1 MAFIRQ
7 TWTLTKKNW
16 KIISRHS
23 IAAVFIAFIL
33 PLALTTF
40 FSFAKNLF
48 VPPAVYGVSD
58 SRQIR
63 SLADALNAATSS
75 GRETV
80 VFVNSGFSGGDIDS
94 VIDSLADSVERA
106 GKTALRRTSTADLG
120 TDCRSNLRGVSEC
133 FGAIVFQSSPSEGPG
148 DYWNYTIRS
157 DGALRSIVINVDSDK
172 NDAQIYLLPLQR
184 AVDAAIAS
192 VQARSGSGPGTGGS
206 SQLQQSPLPST
217 VDEYPFTS
225 LTQEERAIRVRINYQ
240 SAITNWM
247 GVAFMTS
254 VLFITYHLTGFI
266 ATERES
272 GMIRL
277 IDAMM
282 PVKRRWLAQ
291 AARIISYH
299 VAFTLIYLPGWII
312 GSLVLRAGVF
322 ARTSIGTVLVYHV
335 LNGIAMASLSI
346 LASSFFKKAQISGIA
361 AVLVIILLGI
371 LAQSISYPSTATVGV
386 LSLLFTPCN
395 YVYFITYMARWERED
410 VPTNM
415 SKIAPESPWQI
426 SGIVLWVFLIIQIL
440 VYPLV
445 GAMIESS
452 LHGTTAKGRTIV
464 LNSNETQAD
473 DAAVRLEGF
482 TKTYSPSRIRRFF
495 SFMSPARDPVYAVD
509 NLTLNVR
516 RGQILALLGANG
528 SGKSTTLDSIA
539 GTNKLT
545 SGAITIDG
553 TGGLGIAPQ
562 KNVMWDDLTVEQ
574 HIQIFNSL
582 KSPGNTASKEEIRD
596 LIKSVDLEL
605 KRKAMSKTLSGGQ
618 KRKLQLGMM
627 LTGGSAVC
635 CVDEVSSG
643 IDPLSRRKIWDILL
657 AERGRR
663 SIILT
668 THFLDEADLLA
679 DHIAILSK
687 GTLRADGSSVELKD
701 RLGGGYRVHVHKD
714 TGIKN
719 APDVEGVHKKISFDL
734 ISYIAPSSA
743 LAAQVIRT
751 LEAHGIHEYRFS
763 GPTIEDVFLQLAEE
777 VHGEANDYVPESVS
791 DLNEKKAPLD
801 ELSPDQVLPVGVVP
815 QGGLQLLD
823 GKRIGYM
830 KQAAVLFRKRVT
842 ILKTNWI
849 PYLAAF
855 VLPVAAAG
863 LVTLFIKGQEA
874 SGCAPSE
881 ERSLDQTQGF
891 SLTDFSWKLVLG
903 PSSKFDLTTAA
914 SVLLPVLN
922 AAGPG
927 SGSGIGFDSEVG
939 SDLARQLLVDNATL
953 AETFTEFQNTIIDRR
968 TQTLPGGIWLGDDS
982 VVPSIAYMANYNGL
996 INPLL
1001 SQNLLNMLLS
1011 NVTVIMSWAPF
1022 ATPWES
1028 NDGNSLQFLV
1038 YTGIALSAYPGFF
1051 ALYPSL
1057 ERRRMVR
1064 GLQYSNGV
1072 RPLPLWMAYLAFDF
1086 IIVLASTALVTIIWA
1101 ALSSIWYH
1109 IGYIFLIFML
1119 YGLTAILLAYVISL
1133 FCKTQLSTYAWVAAG
1148 QAVMFLVYLVAY
1160 MCTVTFAPVTKVDHY
1175 ILVVHFV
1182 ISAVAPIGSVVR
1194 AMFLALNLFSTA
1206 CDGRQLASNPGGVL
1220 QYGGPILYLILQSIA
1235 LFGILLWA
1243 DSGSVG
1249 SSIRRLWQRQY
1260 QETEDAAASDE
1271 ELANELTRVTTTRG
1285 NDDGLRVMHLTKTF
1299 GKNTAVD
1306 NVTFGIQ
1313 RGEVFALLGPNGAG
1327 KSTTISLIRGDLKPS
1342 RNGGEILVEDKSVIH
1357 DLPAARAN
1365 LGVCPQHDA
1374 MDLMTVREHLEF
1386 YARVRGI
1393 PDIDHNVNAVIHAV
1407 GLQAFSTRM
1416 AHALSGGNKR
1426 KLSLGI
1432 ALMGNPTVLL
1442 LDEPSSGLD
1451 AAAKRIMWKTL
1462 AATVPGRSLLLTTHS
1477 MEEADALASRAGILA
1492 KRMLALGTT
1501 DNLRH
1506 RFGDALHVHLISKT
1520 APHTTPRETEQ
1531 LRNWVTTTFPGANVE
1546 EKTYHGQMRFSVPGG
1561 EVLGVFGG
1569 DKAKDITRENED
1581 VSSSAVGQ
1589 LAVMLEEQRE
1599 KLGIMHYSV
1608 CPTSLDQVFLTIVG
1622 KHNVQEEGYKEP
1634 EKKSWWHFG

>member
-1 MAFIRQ
+1 MAFLRQ
-7 TWTLTKKNW
+7 TWTLTCKNW
-16 KIISRHS
+16 KIVSRHS
-23 IAAVFIAFIL
+23 IAAIFIALIL
-33 PLALTTF
+33 PIALTTF

-48 VPPAVYGVSD
+48 VPPSTYGVSD
-58 SRQIR
+58 PRHIR
-63 SLADALNAATSS
+63 ALPDALNAASS
-75 GRETV
+75 AGRETV
-80 VFVNSGFSGGDIDS
+80 VFVNNGLAGGDIDR
-94 VIDSLADSVERA
+94 VIEILVDSVQST
-106 GKTALRRTSTADLG
+106 GKTALRRSSTADLG
-120 TDCRSNLRGVSEC
+120 TDCRSNLRGVSTC
-133 FGAIVFQSSPSEGPG
+133 YGAVVFQASPTEGPG
-148 DYWNYTIRS
+148 DYWNYTLRS
-157 DGALRSIVINVDSDK
+157 DGALRSMVIDVDSDR

-192 VQARSGSGPGTGGS
+192 VQASSASGQS
-206 SQLQQSPLPST
+206 SQLQQRSLPDP

-225 LTQEERAIRVRINYQ
+225 ITQEERAVQIRIRYQ

-254 VLFITYHLTGFI
+254 IMFVTYHLTGFI

-272 GMIRL
+272 GMTRL
-277 IDAMM
+277 LDAMM
-282 PVKRRWLAQ
+282 PVKRRWHAQ
-291 AARIISYH
+291 AARIVSYH
-299 VAFTLIYLPGWII
+299 LAFTVLYLPGWVI

-322 ARTSIGTVLVYHV
+322 ARTSVATVLVYHV
-335 LNGIAMASLSI
+335 LNGISMASFSI

-361 AVLVIILLGI
+361 AVLLSIILGI
-371 LAQSISYPSTATVGV
+371 LAQSISYPNTAAVGI
-386 LSLLFTPCN
+386 LSLLFAPCN
-395 YVYFITYMARWERED
+395 YVYFITYMARWEAQD
-410 VPTNM
+410 APTNLT
-415 SKIAPESPWQI
+415 KVAPGSPWELT
-426 SGIVLWVFLIIQIL
+426 GIVLWIYLIIQIFG
-440 VYPLV
+440 YPLL
-445 GAMIESS
+445 GAFIESK
-452 LHGTTAKGRTIV
+452 LHGTTAKGRNIV
-464 LNSNETQAD
+464 LGSTENPED

-482 TKTYSPSRIRRFF
+482 TKIYRPSALRRLF
-495 SFMSPARDPVYAVD
+495 SFISTPREPVVAVD

-545 SGAITIDG
+545 GGSITIDG

-574 HIQIFNSL
+574 HIQIFNRL
-582 KSPGNTASKEEIRD
+582 KSPTNLATKQEILD

-663 SIILT
+663 TIVLT

-679 DHIAILSK
+679 DHIAVLSK

-719 APDVEGVHKKISFDL
+719 APEVEGVEKKISFDFV
-734 ISYIAPSSA
+734 SYIAPSSS
-743 LAAQVIRT
+743 LAALVIRT
-751 LEAHGIHEYRFS
+751 LEANGIREYKFS

-777 VHGEANDYVPESVS
+777 VRGETENSTLDTSSDY
-791 DLNEKKAPLD
+791 NEKKATSD
-801 ELSPDQVLPVGVVP
+801 EVLPVGAVP

-823 GKRIGYM
+823 GHRIGYL
-830 KQAAVLFRKRVT
+830 KQAAVLFRKRIT
-842 ILKTNWI
+842 ILKTNWV
-849 PYLAAF
+849 PHFTAF
-855 VLPVAAAG
+855 ILPVAAAG
-863 LVTLFIKGQEA
+863 LVTLFIKGQKQA
-874 SGCAPSE
+874 GCAPSE
-881 ERSLDQTQGF
+881 ERSLDQSQGF
-891 SLTDFSWKLVLG
+891 SLNEFSWKLVIG
-903 PSSKFDLTTAA
+903 PASSLDLATAA
-914 SVLLPVLN
+914 SVLLPVFN
-922 AAGPG
+922 AASGN
-927 SGSGIGFDSEVG
+927 SGSSTG
-939 SDLARQLLVDNATL
+939 SDPSAGLEFARQLLEQNATF
-953 AETFTEFQNTIIDRR
+953 ADTFDAFKRTVVDRR
-968 TQTLPGGIWLGDDS
+968 LETLPGGLWLGDDT
-982 VVPSIAYMANYNGL
+982 VAPTIAYMSNYNGL
-996 INPLL
+996 LNPLL
-1001 SQNLLNMLLS
+1001 SQNFMNMLLS
-1011 NVTVIMSWAPF
+1011 NVTVMMTWAPF
-1022 ATPWES
+1022 ATPW
-1028 NDGNSLQFLV
+1028 DPDTGNSLQFLV

-1072 RPLPLWMAYLAFDF
+1072 RPLPLWLAYLAFDF
-1086 IIVLASTALVTIIWA
+1086 IVVLASTTLVTILWA
-1101 ALSSIWYH
+1101 TLSSIWYH
-1109 IGYIFLIFML
+1109 VGFIFLIFML

-1148 QAVMFLVYLVAY
+1148 QAVMFLIYLVAY
-1160 MCTVTFAPVTKVDHY
+1160 MCTVTYAPVTKVDDY
-1175 ILVVHFV
+1175 LLVVHFV

-1206 CDGRQLASNPGGVL
+1206 CDGRELAQNPGGML
-1220 QYGGPILYLILQSIA
+1220 QYGGPILYLALQSII
-1235 LFGILLWA
+1235 LFAILLWC

-1249 SSIRRLWQRQY
+1249 SSLRRLWQRRHS
-1260 QETEDAAASDE
+1260 EEEDPAASDE
-1271 ELANELTRVTTTRG
+1271 ELANELARVTTTQS

-1299 GKNTAVD
+1299 GRNTAVD

-1357 DLPAARAN
+1357 NLPAARAH

-1386 YARVRGI
+1386 YARIRGI
-1393 PDIDHNVNAVIHAV
+1393 PDINHNVNAVIHAV

-1432 ALMGNPTVLL
+1432 ALMGNPTVVL

-1501 DNLRH
+1501 DNLRR

-1520 APHTTPRETEQ
+1520 APHTTPDETER
-1531 LRNWVTTTFPGANVE
+1531 LRSWVKSTFPGAEVE
-1546 EKTYHGQMRFSVPGG
+1546 EKTYHGQMRFSVPAS
-1561 EVLGVFGG
+1561 EVLGAFGG
-1569 DKAKDITRENED
+1569 PKTKDITRADQD

-1599 KLGIMHYSV
+1599 VLGIMHYSV
-1608 CPTSLDQVFLTIVG
+1608 SPTTLDQVFLTIVG
-1622 KHNVQEEGYKEP
+1622 KHNVKEEGYKES
-1634 EKKSWWHFG
+1634 EKKPWWKFRR